1 MKKMAVI
8 VALIFGITLLGN
20 PSAHAIFGLSACEK
34 VKKSLLHEESIGL
47 LYFNDFARQR
57 KLLLKMPSP
66 MRKNMSDVFSLL
78 SNVYASDQK
87 VYAIVENNTKCFT
100 AKQVI
105 DARKASYRTEQD
117 ASTASWVTM
126 FYQTREQNEPLGSK
140 DIKLVRE
147 TYTDFYSFL
156 NPRKKLA

>member
-1 MKKMAVI
+1 
-8 VALIFGITLLGN
+8 
-20 PSAHAIFGLSACEK
+20 
-34 VKKSLLHEESIGL
+34 
-47 LYFNDFARQR
+47 
-57 KLLLKMPSP
+57 MPSP
-66 MRKNMSDVFSLL
+66 TRKNMSDVFSWL
-78 SNVYASDQK
+78 SNVYASDKK
-87 VYAIVENNTKCFT
+87 VYAIVENNTNCFT

-117 ASTASWVTM
+117 ASDASLVTM
-126 FYQTREQNEPLGSK
+126 FYQTRGQNEPLNSK

>member
-1 MKKMAVI
+1 
-8 VALIFGITLLGN
+8 
-20 PSAHAIFGLSACEK
+20 
-34 VKKSLLHEESIGL
+34 
-47 LYFNDFARQR
+47 
-57 KLLLKMPSP
+57 
-66 MRKNMSDVFSLL
+66 MSDVFSLL

-117 ASTASWVTM
+117 ASDASLVTM
-126 FYQTREQNEPLGSK
+126 FYQTRGQNEPLNSK